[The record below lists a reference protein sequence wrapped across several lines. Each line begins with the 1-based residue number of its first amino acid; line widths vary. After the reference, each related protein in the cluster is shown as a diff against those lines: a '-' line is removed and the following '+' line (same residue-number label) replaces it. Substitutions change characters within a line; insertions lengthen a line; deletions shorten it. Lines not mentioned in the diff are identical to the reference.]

1 MTLAYFL
8 WDCELLQKINAFYDH
23 HDYYYTIPKVLPYV
37 PPGNTSIRITM
48 GQSKSKSAMA
58 NRKLTYGQ

>member
-23 HDYYYTIPKVLPYV
+23 HDYYYCTKSSITIP
-37 PPGNTSIRITM
+37 PPGIRISTM
-48 GQSKSKSAMA
+48 DQFRYKSAM
-58 NRKLTYGQ
+58 NELY